1 MKEKNSVMKKTR
13 SELKRE
19 AILLAAKDAFRQFG
33 AQSTSMDKIAALAQ
47 VSKRTVYNHFS
58 SKEVLIMTLL
68 ADLWGATENLV
79 EPEQLDPLSME
90 QQLEQLLYSEI
101 DVLSSDEYLDL
112 ARVVLGY
119 YLYRPDELMLQSE
132 QMAKKESQILSWIKY
147 HVEQKNLDI
156 QDIELANGQLHSL
169 VKGGCFWPQV
179 MGRKTILTQHDKQY
193 LAKQNAQFFLA
204 HYGCKK

>member
-1 MKEKNSVMKKTR
+1 MKKTR

-19 AILLAAKDAFRQFG
+19 AILLAAKEAFREFG

-68 ADLWGATENLV
+68 ADLWSATANLV
-79 EPEQLDPLSME
+79 DSDQLMSLPME
-90 QQLEQLLYSEI
+90 EQLEQLLYSEI
-101 DVLSSDEYLDL
+101 EILSSNEYIDL

-119 YLYRPDELMLQSE
+119 YLYRPDELIEQSE
-132 QMAKKESQILSWIKY
+132 LMAKKEGQILSWLKHQISL
-147 HVEQKNLDI
+147 KNLDI
-156 QDIELANGQLHSL
+156 QDVDLANGQLHSL

-179 MGRKTILTQHDKQY
+179 MGVKSSLSDQEKRY
-193 LAKQNAQFFLA
+193 LAQQTTLFFISY
-204 HYGCKK
+204 YGCKK